1 MDSATGREMEPA
13 SNPDVVGSL
22 KGRLWS
28 DEPSKVDFL
37 AFEAIAGTVADAV
50 MDDSLDPLAI
60 GLSGPWGSG
69 KTTVLELIKLD
80 LDGRSDRDTGKAIL
94 VVRTDPWRYDPATG
108 AKESLISEVLAALTS
123 ELEEHATRSSEA
135 LNLVKKLAKRVDWAK
150 AIKLAAKTSLALQI
164 PSLDELTEL
173 IREKPSEGDDEG
185 QPRGLATFR
194 AEFASLMASHELA
207 HVRRVAVLVDDL
219 DRCLV
224 DTVVETLEAI
234 RLFLSVKGMA
244 FVIAADEERVADA
257 IRTKLP
263 EWQMPA
269 ERPGGPDALPPEE
282 PSKLYLHKIVQ
293 TTVPLPALGAF
304 DTESY
309 LLLLQLQNRIEAKL
323 TEAQLSAIIGEC
335 SHLRTRGAL
344 DELQAPAGVNV
355 QEELAF
361 AHRLTSIL
369 YEKLQGNPRRIK
381 RFLNDLNVRRA
392 IAARR
397 GIELDLDV
405 VAKLMVLEVL
415 LPDRFKQVLAWL
427 RTGELRDRLAA
438 LEEMAN
444 APREM
449 PPEAALAESAT
460 SAAATEE
467 ATNEQL
473 EAETATV
480 VPLSRSTT
488 DPPAEFDDDLVRW
501 AKLPPDLHDL
511 ELSPYLHLAAS
522 FSGDLLVSQ
531 ELPPRLRDLATQ
543 LLATRTLDRRSVTDD
558 QLRAL
563 PTEDVEVL
571 VRHLGRRARDR
582 TLEQRGAVVG
592 ISRLAGLHPN
602 VVPLAIDA
610 FRGIPVG
617 DIQVP
622 TAIHL
627 KGLSLPGM
635 EALLA
640 ELAGRM
646 PDNRARRALTS
657 PGGHV

>member
-1 MDSATGREMEPA
+1 
-13 SNPDVVGSL
+13 
-22 KGRLWS
+22 
-28 DEPSKVDFL
+28 
-37 AFEAIAGTVADAV
+37 
-50 MDDSLDPLAI
+50 
-60 GLSGPWGSG
+60 
-69 KTTVLELIKLD
+69 
-80 LDGRSDRDTGKAIL
+80 
-94 VVRTDPWRYDPATG
+94 
-108 AKESLISEVLAALTS
+108 
-123 ELEEHATRSSEA
+123 
-135 LNLVKKLAKRVDWAK
+135 
-150 AIKLAAKTSLALQI
+150 
-164 PSLDELTEL
+164 
-173 IREKPSEGDDEG
+173 
-185 QPRGLATFR
+185 
-194 AEFASLMASHELA
+194 MASSELA

-234 RLFLSVKGMA
+234 RLFLSVNGIA

-263 EWQMPA
+263 VWTMPK

-304 DTESY
+304 DTEAY
-309 LLLLQLQNRIEAKL
+309 LLLLQLKNRTDPPITA
-323 TEAQLSAIIGEC
+323 AHLSGIIVEC
-335 SHLRTRGAL
+335 GRLRTRGAL
-344 DELQAPAGVNV
+344 DEIQVPAGVDV

-397 GIELDLDV
+397 GIELNLDV

-438 LEEMAN
+438 LEATAN
-444 APREM
+444 APRETAA
-449 PPEAALAESAT
+449 EADPDQSAT
-460 SAAATEE
+460 SGTTTERAAEE
-467 ATNEQL
+467 QPGGEPP
-473 EAETATV
+473 TV
-480 VPLSRSTT
+480 VAFSLLTT
-488 DPPAEFDDDLVRW
+488 GVPAEWFDDDLVRW
-501 AKLPPDLHDL
+501 AKLPPDLHDF

-563 PTEDVEVL
+563 PTEDVAVL
-571 VRHLGRRARDR
+571 VRHLGLRARDR
-582 TLEQRGAVVG
+582 TLEQRGGVIG

-602 VVPLAIDA
+602 LAPLAMDT
-610 FRGIPVG
+610 FRNIPVG

-622 TAIHL
+622 TAMHL
-627 KGLSLPGM
+627 KGLSLPGID
-635 EALLA
+635 ALIA
-640 ELAGRM
+640 ELVTRM
-646 PDNRARRALTS
+646 PDNAARRALS
-657 PGGHV
+657 SSVRRP